1 MISYESDPTV
11 ANFTRQCTGASA
23 TTGAAISRSCAALV
37 AGASPPPAPQCSGAH
52 VVTDPAGDAINPP
65 GAAGDTS
72 TADIADVSF
81 SNDNTAKTL
90 TTTMTISNLQLTP
103 MAGTTF
109 TTYYAVWTAP
119 DGKIYAT
126 SANVPDPTGQ
136 FSYSYGTFD
145 PTTNQ
150 IVTAGTGA
158 TGTATTGTNGT
169 ISVTVPYSG
178 VGNPVIP
185 VQTDANAAV
194 KNPYALTIAVRA
206 PPVAVSSSTSR
217 RTADQTQVSGLTGR
231 YAGPRSTQPS
241 SAQSVPLAVWRCSPA
256 ASSWS
261 ASAAAGVP
269 PRSRGSSGGRA
280 GDRHRGRRATHTAPG
295 SGTATEV

>member
-1 MISYESDPTV
+1 VDG
-11 ANFTRQCTGASA
+11 ANLKIGAKSFTEEALL
-23 TTGAAISRSCAALV
+23 AAITKIEL
-37 AGASPPPAPQCSGAH
+37 G
-52 VVTDPAGDAINPP
+52 
-65 GAAGDTS
+65 
-72 TADIADVSF
+72 
-81 SNDNTAKTL
+81 
-90 TTTMTISNLQLTP
+90 NLQLTP

-194 KNPYALTIAVRA
+194 KNPYALTIAGEGA
-206 PPVAVSSSTSR
+206 AG
-217 RTADQTQVSGLTGR
+217 SGLVFNKPADRGPNTGFG
-231 YAGPRSTQPS
+231 A
-241 SAQSVPLAVWRCSPA
+241 
-256 ASSWS
+256 
-261 ASAAAGVP
+261 
-269 PRSRGSSGGRA
+269 
-280 GDRHRGRRATHTAPG
+280 D
-295 SGTATEV
+295 